1 MNPVRNFNK
10 SVGKSGISNGVK
22 VVFCSSEVFGFAKT
36 GGLGDVAAALPAALV
51 KENCEVK
58 VFMPLYKGI
67 NPQKMHKGYGTTIK
81 GGIEFFFIKNDEYFL
96 RDSIYVGADGRD
108 YPDSVE
114 RFSFYSR
121 RVLEILEE
129 VGFRPDIIH
138 CNDWQAS
145 LVNVYLKTLYGK
157 DKFFKNTK
165 SVLTIHNMAYQ
176 GIFPKKK
183 FSRIGIDAKYFDQKY
198 LEFYGKVN
206 LLKGGIV
213 FSDVVTTV
221 SPTYAK
227 QIKTPEYGCGLEGV
241 LAQKGKHELGILNA
255 IDYDVWDPSRDE
267 LIYKKYSPKTLDKK
281 AENKLGLQKEL
292 GLKQDSQKLLLGMV
306 SRLAEQKGIDILSKA
321 LDSIL
326 GEHQVVILGL
336 GEPRYHKILKD
347 KEKKFKDSLSVSLKF
362 DETLAHKIYA
372 GCDVFLLPSRF
383 EPCGLSQMISYKYA
397 TLPLVNHTGGLV
409 DTVIDVEAG
418 GGGFVFKKYDRG
430 EFIKTVSRGARTFRD
445 KKRWKSILE
454 KVTKYNFS
462 WEIAASKYIR
472 MYKRLIKN

>member
-1 MNPVRNFNK
+1 MNPVRNVNK
-10 SVGKSGISNGVK
+10 SVGKGGISNGVK
-22 VVFCSSEVFGFAKT
+22 VAFCSSEVFPFAKT

-51 KENCEVK
+51 KENCKVK

-67 NPQKMHKGYGTTIK
+67 SPQTMNKGCGRTVE

-96 RDSIYVGADGRD
+96 RDSVYVGKDGRD
-108 YPDSVE
+108 YPDSAE

-121 RVLEILEE
+121 RVLEILKE
-129 VGFRPDIIH
+129 VDFKPDIIH

-145 LVNVYLKTLYGK
+145 LVNVYLKTLYAK

-165 SVLTIHNMAYQ
+165 SVLTIHNIAYQ

-183 FSRIGIDAKYFDQKY
+183 FSCIGIDDKYFDRKY

-213 FSDVVTTV
+213 FSDMVTTV

-227 QIKTPEYGCGLEGV
+227 QIKTKAFGCGLEGV
-241 LAQKGKHELGILNA
+241 LAQKGEYERGILNA
-255 IDYDVWDPSRDE
+255 IDYDIWDPSKDE
-267 LIYKKYSPKTLDKK
+267 HIFQKYSPSELEKK
-281 AENKLGLQKEL
+281 AANKLGLQKEL
-292 GLKQDSQKLLLGMV
+292 GLEVDSEKLILGMV
-306 SRLAEQKGIDILSKA
+306 SRLAEQKGIDILSA
-321 LDSIL
+321 CLDSIL

-336 GEPRYHKILKD
+336 GEPRYHKIIKE
-347 KEKKFKDSLSVSLKF
+347 KEKKFRKSLSVSLKF

-397 TLPLVNHTGGLV
+397 TLPLVNHTGGLK

-418 GGGFVFKKYDRG
+418 GGGFVFNKYDSKQLM
-430 EFIKTVSRGARTFRD
+430 KTVKRAAETFKD
-445 KKRWKSILE
+445 KKRWFSILE

-462 WEIAASKYIR
+462 WEAAASKYIR
-472 MYKRLIKN
+472 MYEGLIKN